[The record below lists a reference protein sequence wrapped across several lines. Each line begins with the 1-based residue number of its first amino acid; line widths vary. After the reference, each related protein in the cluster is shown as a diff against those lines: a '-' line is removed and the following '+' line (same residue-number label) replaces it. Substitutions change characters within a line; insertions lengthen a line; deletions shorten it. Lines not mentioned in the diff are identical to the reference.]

1 LRYSSIWEDQRVD
14 VKSYISVYNIAF
26 VLRRVIYAAIL
37 VCFPLLKGETIFFEI
52 LAVVCVNYVFNMYV
66 FRDPPSFTSKVINN
80 MEKFNEFCYF
90 QMSILF
96 MALSIY
102 QQQSESINQ
111 TGNAIN
117 WFLISMMSI
126 NIIVV
131 IYHLCLDTYK
141 HFVLERKRKVVQNI
155 LQKDI
160 KF

>member
-1 LRYSSIWEDQRVD
+1 
-14 VKSYISVYNIAF
+14 
-26 VLRRVIYAAIL
+26 
-37 VCFPLLKGETIFFEI
+37 
-52 LAVVCVNYVFNMYV
+52 MYV